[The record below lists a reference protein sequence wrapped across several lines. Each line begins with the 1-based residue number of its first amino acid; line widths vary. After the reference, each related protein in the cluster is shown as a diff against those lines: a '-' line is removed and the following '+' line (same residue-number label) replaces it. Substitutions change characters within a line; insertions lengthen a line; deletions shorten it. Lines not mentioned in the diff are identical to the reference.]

1 MPWQATTVCPRWL
14 CCIAF
19 SSSALRCIDCTHNIP
34 TDRRDLE
41 IVLFK
46 SSLSHRQKEPV
57 YGRGA
62 DGNFKIEL
70 DAVDLQPLQ
79 PHLAD
84 SRPKVSEHCVV
95 RDATSEVSE
104 WDS

>member
-46 SSLSHRQKEPV
+46 GPLSQRQKGAI

-62 DGNFKIEL
+62 DGNLKIEL
-70 DAVDLQPLQ
+70 DAADLQPLQ

-84 SRPKVSEHCVV
+84 PRPKVSEYCVV
-95 RDATSEVSE
+95 RDATSQVSE